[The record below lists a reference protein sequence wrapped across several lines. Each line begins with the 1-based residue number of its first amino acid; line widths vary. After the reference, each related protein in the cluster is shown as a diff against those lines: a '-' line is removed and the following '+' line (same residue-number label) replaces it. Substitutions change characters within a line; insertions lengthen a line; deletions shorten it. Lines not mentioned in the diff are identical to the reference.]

1 MKYAFVIEWKNGS
14 INDNIVKY
22 LRKNKIDYHYNYYF
36 QLIADIHN
44 NGNYY
49 TFDYEK
55 INGDLFGIILKN
67 AIA

>member
-1 MKYAFVIEWKNGS
+1 MKYAFIIEWKDGS

-22 LRKNKIDYHYNYYF
+22 LRENKIDYHRNHYF
-36 QLIADIHN
+36 QLVADIYN

-49 TFDYEK
+49 SFDYEK
-55 INGDLFGIILKN
+55 INGDLYGITLEN

>member
-1 MKYAFVIEWKNGS
+1 MKYAFIIEWKNGS

-22 LRKNKIDYHYNYYF
+22 LRKNKIDYHRNHYF
-36 QLIADIHN
+36 QLVADIYHD
-44 NGNYY
+44 GNYY

-55 INGDLFGIILKN
+55 INGDLYGITLEN

>member
-22 LRKNKIDYHYNYYF
+22 LRKNKIDYHYNHYF
-36 QLIADIHN
+36 QLIADIYN